1 MLVRFKKSLDPFEI
15 KLFKST
21 NERNIYLMILVM
33 MIPQFSI
40 FDGII
45 SNCHVWR
52 INRLGKVNYV
62 SWMKEDLTI
71 LIATT
76 LLRF

>member
-1 MLVRFKKSLDPFEI
+1 
-15 KLFKST
+15 
-21 NERNIYLMILVM
+21 MILVM
-33 MIPQFSI
+33 TIPQFSI

-62 SWMKEDLTI
+62 SRMKEDLTI

-76 LLRF
+76 LTTTTILIFTQLDEILFQIVTFAGLIDRDR